1 MNFGILQFLTQVSC
15 PQWGTVPHMV
25 LPDAAFLKIAG
36 AKLELLRAAQNP
48 IRTIFCQFGRG
59 ETPDS
64 SIYPRPLYQK
74 QA

>member
-1 MNFGILQFLTQVSC
+1 
-15 PQWGTVPHMV
+15 MV

-36 AKLELLRAAQNP
+36 AKLELLSSAQNP

-64 SIYPRPLYQK
+64 SIYSRSLYQK
-74 QA
+74 QT